1 LGLDDDGGMRMGCNC
16 GNKADKTL
24 YTVLTKGGTT
34 YTGLSASAAR
44 LLVAKNP
51 GSTKVPEVKR

>member
-1 LGLDDDGGMRMGCNC
+1 MGCNC